1 MATQRSRFDVA
12 RTVAPKAVRSV
23 ESRGLDARVKI
34 GGEQFHPD
42 VGHFF
47 RHDRVSISGDM
58 DDLSVLQIVSEVA
71 DEFGLVVDSQ
81 HGHEFHDDNSVV
93 LRIDWDLQ
101 PDVR

>member
-1 MATQRSRFDVA
+1 
-12 RTVAPKAVRSV
+12 
-23 ESRGLDARVKI
+23 
-34 GGEQFHPD
+34 
-42 VGHFF
+42 
-47 RHDRVSISGDM
+47 M